1 MRTCRKNGH
10 GHGFMVFL
18 QLTSLDLY
26 CAGKWQSA
34 SNKVVFG
41 GDRQSVGQLL
51 KRCWSNF
58 ANMQKV
64 LGDLW
69 LIQARIFI
77 VRLVNHLFAAMAW
90 ILVKRCFCWIPSWG
104 GNATGVF
111 SGIELHGAATWRAT
125 QICSPM
131 DGWIE
136 ILKMWSLGNMSEMM
150 WSWVMFLHEGDL
162 NCSFVWEAVKAQS
175 IFRRGC
181 FL

>member
-1 MRTCRKNGH
+1 MRAWISQQSSELGLKNIK
-10 GHGFMVFL
+10 
-18 QLTSLDLY
+18 
-26 CAGKWQSA
+26 GKWQSA

-58 ANMQKV
+58 ANIQKV

-111 SGIELHGAATWRAT
+111 SGMELHGAATWRAT

-162 NCSFVWEAVKAQS
+162 NCSFVWEAVEAQS